1 MSATILVVDDEK
13 NIRRTLAMILKSQGY
28 EMLEA
33 ESGEQ
38 ALEILSNRTVH
49 VGLLDVRLPGMD
61 GLETLQ
67 KARAAQPDAV
77 FVMMSGEATVR
88 TAVQATKDGAIDFL
102 EKPLDRDVVLL
113 AVRNALRL
121 VHLDREVRQ
130 FRARDADR
138 FRMVG
143 GSEALAKVREQIAR
157 VAPTN
162 GRVLI
167 LGESGTGKELV
178 ARAIHDG
185 SARRDAPFVK
195 VNCAAI
201 PEELIESELFGSV
214 RGAFTGSVRSH
225 DGKFLQADGGTLFL
239 DEVGDMSLRVQAKVL
254 RALQEGEIE
263 KVGGTEPLRVDVR
276 VLAAT
281 NHDLAAEVKAGR
293 FREDLFFRLN
303 VVPIRV
309 PPLRERRED
318 IPLLCEHFL
327 ALYCRESGY
336 PTKRLARGALEVLS
350 AEPWPGN
357 IRELQNVVERLVIF
371 APSGT
376 IAEDDLAAAGA
387 GPQGRRVGARIPERA
402 HGPAVSRDEA
412 AGVPEIEEI
421 QRLGGLLEARRLFEK
436 RCIEACLGRT
446 GGNVAQAARLL
457 GLERTNLHKKMRNL
471 GIQSEE

>member
-13 NIRRTLAMILKSQGY
+13 NIRRTLGMILRSQGY

-33 ESGEQ
+33 ETGEQ
-38 ALEILSNRTVH
+38 ALEILGARTVH
-49 VGLLDVRLPGMD
+49 VALLDVRLPGID
-61 GLETLQ
+61 GLDTLQ
-67 KARAAQPDAV
+67 KGRAAQPDTV

-88 TAVQATKDGAIDFL
+88 AAVQATKEGAIDFL

-113 AVRNALRL
+113 AMRNALRL

-130 FRARDADR
+130 YRARDADR

-143 GSEALAKVREQIAR
+143 ASAALEKVRETVAR

-178 ARAIHDG
+178 ARAIHEG
-185 SARRDAPFVK
+185 SARSGAPFIK

-214 RGAFTGSVRSH
+214 RGAYTGSVRGH

-263 KVGGTEPLRVDVR
+263 KVGGTDVLRVDVR

-281 NHDLAAEVKAGR
+281 NHDLAAEVSAAR

-309 PPLRERRED
+309 PPLRERSED
-318 IPLLCEHFL
+318 VPPLCEHFL
-327 ALYCRESGY
+327 SLYCRENGF
-336 PTKRLARGALEVLS
+336 PPKRFTKAALDALS

-357 IRELQNVVERLVIF
+357 VRELQNVVERLVIF
-371 APSGT
+371 APGGT
-376 IAEDDLAAAGA
+376 ITESELALAG
-387 GPQGRRVGARIPERA
+387 VGARGRNE
-402 HGPAVSRDEA
+402 S
-412 AGVPEIEEI
+412 AGVRHAGAARAGSAPSVEEI
-421 QRLGGLLEARRLFEK
+421 QRLGGLLEARRLYE
-436 RCIEACLGRT
+436 RQCIEATLERT
-446 GGNVAQAARLL
+446 GGNVAAAARIL
-457 GLERTNLHKKMRNL
+457 GVERTNLHKKMRNL
-471 GIQSEE
+471 GIQAEE

>member
-13 NIRRTLAMILKSQGY
+13 NIRRTLGMILKSQSY

-33 ESGEQ
+33 ETGEQ
-38 ALEILSNRTVH
+38 ALEILAGRPVH
-49 VGLLDVRLPGMD
+49 LVLLDVRLPGMD
-61 GLETLQ
+61 GIETLH
-67 KARAAQPDAV
+67 KAREVQPETV
-77 FVMMSGEATVR
+77 FLMMSGEATVR
-88 TAVQATKDGAIDFL
+88 AAVQATKDGAIDFL

-121 VHLDREVRQ
+121 VDLDREVRAY
-130 FRARDADR
+130 RARDADR

-143 GSEALAKVREQIAR
+143 GSAALAAVREQIAR

-167 LGESGTGKELV
+167 AGESGTGKELV
-178 ARAIHDG
+178 ARAVHEG
-185 SARRDAPFVK
+185 SARRGRPFVK

-201 PEELIESELFGSV
+201 PEDLIESELFGSE
-214 RGAFTGSVRSH
+214 RGAYTGSVRSH
-225 DGKFLQADGGTLFL
+225 DGKFMQADGGTLFL

-254 RALQEGEIE
+254 RALQEGEVE

-281 NHDLAAEVKAGR
+281 NHDLAAEVAAGR

-318 IPLLCEHFL
+318 IPTLCEHFL
-327 ALYCRESGY
+327 GLYCTENGFAR
-336 PTKRLARGALEVLS
+336 KRLARGALEVLT

-357 IRELQNVVERLVIF
+357 VRELQNVIERLVIF
-371 APSGT
+371 APGGT
-376 IAEDDLAAAGA
+376 IGEDELARAGVGPKARRAGA
-387 GPQGRRVGARIPERA
+387 DRTAPAEGSGRSGGDAI
-402 HGPAVSRDEA
+402 DEVQQA
-412 AGVPEIEEI
+412 
-421 QRLGGLLEARRLFEK
+421 GGLLEARRLFEK
-436 RCIEACLGRT
+436 RCIESCLART
-446 GGNVAQAARLL
+446 EGNVAQAARLL
-457 GLERTNLHKKMRNL
+457 GVERTNLHKKMRSL
-471 GIQSEE
+471 GIHAGE

>member
-1 MSATILVVDDEK
+1 MTPTILVVDDEK
-13 NIRRTLAMILKSQGY
+13 NIRRTLGMILKSQGY

-38 ALEILSNRTVH
+38 ALEILASRAVH
-49 VGLLDVRLPGMD
+49 VALLDVRLPGID

-67 KARAAQPDAV
+67 KGRAVQPDTA

-88 TAVQATKDGAIDFL
+88 AAVQATKDGANDFL

-121 VHLDREVRQ
+121 VHLDREVREY
-130 FRARDADR
+130 RARDADR
-138 FRMVG
+138 NRIVG
-143 GSEALAKVREQIAR
+143 ESAAIASVREQIAR

-178 ARAIHDG
+178 ARAVHDG
-185 SARRDAPFVK
+185 SGRREKPFVK

-201 PEELIESELFGSV
+201 PEELIESEMFGSV
-214 RGAFTGSVRSH
+214 RGAYTGSVRSH
-225 DGKFLQADGGTLFL
+225 DGKFLQADAGTLFL

-263 KVGGTEPLRVDVR
+263 KVGGTDVVRVDVR
-276 VLAAT
+276 VIAAT
-281 NHDLAAEVKAGR
+281 NHDLSEEVAAGR

-309 PPLRERRED
+309 PPLRDRRED
-318 IPLLCEHFL
+318 IPLLCDHFL
-327 ALYCRESGY
+327 AGYCRENGF
-336 PTKRLARGALEVLS
+336 PQKRLSRGALEAL
-350 AEPWPGN
+350 AAQAWPGN
-357 IRELQNVVERLVIF
+357 VRELQNVIERLVIF
-371 APSGT
+371 SKVPT
-376 IAEDDLAAAGA
+376 IGEEDLAAAGA
-387 GPQGRRVGARIPERA
+387 GTRVRTA
-402 HGPAVSRDEA
+402 GPATACAEA
-412 AGVPEIEEI
+412 VEQAPPPAIEEI
-421 QRLGGLLEARRLFEK
+421 QRAGGLLEARRLFER
-436 RCIEACLGRT
+436 RCIEMCLERT

-457 GLERTNLHKKMRNL
+457 GVERTNLHKKMRSL
-471 GIQSEE
+471 GIQSDE